1 RVEAGIAGE
10 LHTAASP
17 YLPSTI
23 VDLGCGDLLVRACAR
38 VEESQQ
44 RVARCVYIEA
54 IVLRGTVAL
63 SRDQRAIMRQQ
74 LDSGGTQA
82 LEANVVADLR
92 RGVRIGIEPAH
103 IPPVARE
110 RLELG
115 LHLVI
120 AVAFIGERKVD
131 GRVRRPLSP
140 CRGGKYEAE
149 QQGGCIDESDFHRI
163 LLRRL
168 VGETRVESRNCALYI
183 RKDRQSI
190 VTAGFETQYHHQ
202 ATNRVA
208 DSFMV

>member
-1 RVEAGIAGE
+1 MIAGETRVPYPRQNHRSIVGRKQIGDRIVRARLAEHDARSPQRIAVRVQPLQHDTAIASPGDYNIPVCRTGDLRDRVEAGIAGE

-82 LEANVVADLR
+82 LEANVVAD
-92 RGVRIGIEPAH
+92 
-103 IPPVARE
+103 
-110 RLELG
+110 
-115 LHLVI
+115 
-120 AVAFIGERKVD
+120 
-131 GRVRRPLSP
+131 
-140 CRGGKYEAE
+140 
-149 QQGGCIDESDFHRI
+149 
-163 LLRRL
+163 
-168 VGETRVESRNCALYI
+168 
-183 RKDRQSI
+183 
-190 VTAGFETQYHHQ
+190 
-202 ATNRVA
+202 
-208 DSFMV
+208 